1 VNARIAK
8 FTRIALLVALAA
20 LPVGALH
27 AQDDVVMRAMRD
39 ELARSMSKLTLENL
53 EKPYYIAYRLI
64 DSEHYSVAASFGAL
78 NHSSTDRARLLS
90 IEVRVGDYQLDNSH
104 FFSWNFDMGRSMQTG
119 LFRAQLPLEDDYK
132 EVRRQI
138 WLATDNVYKKAVE
151 DLAKKRAML
160 QNQKR
165 ADDTADFSKETP
177 LTTRDERPAMK
188 IDQAGLEA
196 EARRLSAL
204 FRQMPAIATSDITF
218 NGANTYTRYV
228 NSEGTSY
235 IRRLP
240 SLTFNVDASTQ
251 APDGASVDDFVWYYA
266 HSAADLPSEEKLAG
280 RIRKLG
286 ADLAALRDA
295 PTLQSYN
302 GPVLAEGDAAAQLIR
317 LVFSP
322 NLIGSRAVES
332 DLTTMGNGARVV
344 GMPGRATS
352 ENPFLDRVGSRVMPA
367 FMSLT
372 DNPLIS
378 EYQGYALA
386 GASKVDEDG
395 VLSQEVKLVEN
406 GYLRSLLTTRD
417 PVRGFERSTGSRHA
431 GGTTPSN
438 LIVTTTSAVSS
449 ADLRAQFISL
459 INQRHLP
466 FGIVVRRLRNP
477 NNAEFCYK
485 LFPDGHEELVRDMQ
499 FVGLNASSFKDIL
512 AASKELNV
520 LTVLYRPQQ
529 NNQFPTM
536 TVAEENFRPVTV
548 VAPSLLFEDLTMRKI
563 HAVLPNPPVAP
574 HPFFDK

>member
-1 VNARIAK
+1 VNGRIAK

-27 AQDDVVMRAMRD
+27 AQEDVVMRAMRD

-53 EKPYYIAYRLI
+53 EKPYYISYRVI
-64 DSEHYSVAASFGAL
+64 DSERYSVAAGFGAL
-78 NHSSTDRARLLS
+78 NHSTTNRSRALS
-90 IEVRVGDYQLDNSH
+90 VEVRVGDYQLDNSH
-104 FFSWNFDMGRSMQTG
+104 FFSWSFDAGRSIQTG
-119 LFRAQLPLEDDYK
+119 LFRAALPLEDDYT

-160 QNQKR
+160 QNRKR
-165 ADDTADFSKETP
+165 ADDTPDFSKETP
-177 LTTRDERPAMK
+177 VTTRDELPAMK
-188 IDQAGLEA
+188 IDQARLEA

-204 FRQMPAIATSDITF
+204 FRQMPAIATSNVTF
-218 NGANTYTRYV
+218 NGENTYTRYV

-240 SLTFNVDASTQ
+240 SITFNVNASTQ

-266 HSAADLPSEEKLAG
+266 HSPADLPSEEKLAE
-280 RIRKLG
+280 RIRELG

-302 GPVLAEGDAAAQLIR
+302 GPVLVEGDAAAQLIR
-317 LVFSP
+317 LVFAP
-322 NLIGSRAVES
+322 NLMGRRAVDS
-332 DLTTMGNGARVV
+332 DLNTMGNEAGVV
-344 GMPGRATS
+344 GMPGRATPQ
-352 ENPFLDRVGSRVMPA
+352 NPFLDRVGSRVMPA

-395 VLSQEVKLVEN
+395 VLSREVKLVEN

-417 PVRGFERSTGSRHA
+417 PVRGFEHSTGSRHVGA
-431 GGTTPSN
+431 ATPSN

-449 ADLRAQFISL
+449 ADLRAQLTSL
-459 INQRHLP
+459 LNERHLP
-466 FGIVVRRLRNP
+466 FGIVVRRLRNV

-485 LFPDGHEELVRDMQ
+485 VFPDGHEELVRDLQ
-499 FVGLNASSFKDIL
+499 FFGLNASSFRDIL

-520 LTVLYRPQQ
+520 LTLQYRPPQ

-536 TVAEENFRPVTV
+536 TVAEENFRPVTI

-563 HAVLPNPPVAP
+563 RAVLPNPPVAP